1 MSLRFL
7 FCFVLLRMCITATAG
22 DNPPLGARAL
32 GMAGA
37 GTALQGDVW
46 GVQNNQASL
55 AFIEKFQA
63 AGFYETRF
71 LMNDLGMKA
80 FAAGIPI
87 KNGVFGIGVS
97 SFGNKL
103 YSENKAGLAYS
114 RKFGPKISAAV
125 QLNFHNTRIAENY
138 GSAST
143 ATAEVGFMAEPVKNL
158 TLGFHLFNPTRSKL
172 SGNLAERMPTIMKLG
187 ALYKFS
193 DKVFL
198 TGEAEKDADY
208 KASFRAG
215 IEYRPLPS
223 FYLRGGAASNPGMSA
238 FGMGIVMQNL
248 RLDVASTFH
257 SVLGFSPSI
266 SLQYGL

>member
-1 MSLRFL
+1 MTLRWL
-7 FCFVLLRMCITATAG
+7 ACILLVGNCITLQAG

-37 GTALQGDVW
+37 ATALSGDVW
-46 GVQNNQASL
+46 GTQNNQASL

-87 KNGVFGIGVS
+87 KGGVFGVS
-97 SFGNKL
+97 VNSFGNKL
-103 YSENKAGLAYS
+103 YSENKAGLAYA

-138 GSAST
+138 GSASI

-172 SGNLAERMPTIMKLG
+172 SGNLAERMPTVMKLG
-187 ALYKFS
+187 ALCRFS

-208 KASFRAG
+208 KATFRAG
-215 IEYRPLPS
+215 IEYRPMPS
-223 FYLRGGAASNPGMSA
+223 FYLRGGAASNPGLSA
-238 FGMGIVMQNL
+238 FGMGIIMQNL